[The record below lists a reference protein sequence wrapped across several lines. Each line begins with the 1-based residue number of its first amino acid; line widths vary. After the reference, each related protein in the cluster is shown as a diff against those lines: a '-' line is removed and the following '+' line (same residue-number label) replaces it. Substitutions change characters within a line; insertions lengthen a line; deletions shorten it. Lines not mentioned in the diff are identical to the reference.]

1 MTAHENT
8 HINENQRWPPPN
20 WCCHLAAAGF
30 IIIRHSSNRQ
40 IWGKQLSLK
49 ADICLFGMR
58 MVKWK
63 WNHFKNPI
71 NERRIHLEPRLRC
84 YYNVLKWGG
93 AKLKPGRFA
102 HSTFR
107 RTKVILPMGAH
118 RSWLSS
124 SSSLIFFHQQ
134 QQHGWGWF
142 KPISQTE
149 RMIGVI
155 SASL

>member
-1 MTAHENT
+1 MKTKDDLLLIDAAILRHWASSSLGIHQTDRFKRSSLDWKMTLACLV
-8 HINENQRWPPPN
+8 HI
-20 WCCHLAAAGF
+20 
-30 IIIRHSSNRQ
+30 
-40 IWGKQLSLK
+40 
-49 ADICLFGMR
+49 R

-63 WNHFKNPI
+63 WHHFQNPI
-71 NERRIHLEPRLRC
+71 NEPRIHLEPRLGC

-124 SSSLIFFHQQ
+124 SSLIFFHQQ

>member
-1 MTAHENT
+1 MKTKDDLLLIDAAILRQRASSSLGIHQTDRFKGSSLVLKMTFACLVWEWS
-8 HINENQRWPPPN
+8 NES
-20 WCCHLAAAGF
+20 GT
-30 IIIRHSSNRQ
+30 IS
-40 IWGKQLSLK
+40 
-49 ADICLFGMR
+49 
-58 MVKWK
+58 
-63 WNHFKNPI
+63 KNPI
-71 NERRIHLEPRLRC
+71 NEQRIHLEPRLQC